1 MYELSVKSSILKET
15 AMISYTV
22 TLTEEERKQLEAI
35 TAKGSHRAQK
45 VLNAIILLNCD
56 QGDYQPD
63 RATNRQICSILGISD
78 RKINRVKKKF
88 VEEGLDIALHGRTGE
103 RVYKKKVDGEL
114 EAKIIATS
122 CSAAPEGFSRWSLR
136 MLADR
141 VVELGYTDEISHETV
156 RRVLKKTNSNPGN
169 KKGG

>member
-22 TLTEEERKQLEAI
+22 TLTEEEREQLEAI
-35 TAKGSHRAQK
+35 KSKGSHRSQK

-56 QGDYQPD
+56 EGDYQPD
-63 RATNRQICSILGISD
+63 RASNRQICSILGISD

-88 VEEGLDIALHGRTGE
+88 VEESLDVALHGRKGT
-103 RVYKKKVDGEL
+103 RVYKKKVDGDL
-114 EAKIIATS
+114 EAKIIAIS
-122 CSAAPEGFSRWSLR
+122 CSAAPEGFARWSLR

-156 RRVLKKTNSNPGN
+156 RRVLKKTNSNPG
-169 KKGG
+169 GTTSG